1 MRTSSS
7 IKTKPRF
14 ALNKSLVISFS
25 FACLLAA
32 GSAGAQVIVSD
43 PILEGEQTTSNVTQG
58 TQLAKQLLQLEQ
70 QIQSYATQLEQ
81 LRNILT
87 RIQSLGSNISITSK
101 SLQPLD
107 GVQSDKLVG
116 QACPGPGVSLGG
128 MVTGVISGL
137 LGNNSNQSIT
147 ERQQLICKQIVLL
160 QIDQYNIT
168 AKALSELTLQQST
181 LQNLTDIINSIST
194 MGESSSASSQAQQ
207 FMSQLQAASD
217 TWKKQIEADGAMIGT
232 LQQQQGVLS
241 RIAMNGSNTLLG
253 NIVQAGAFALAFQ

>member
-7 IKTKPRF
+7 IKATPRF
-14 ALNKSLVISFS
+14 ALDKRLVISLS
-25 FACLLAA
+25 LACSLAA
-32 GSAGAQVIVSD
+32 GGAGAQVIVSA
-43 PILEGEQTTSNVTQG
+43 PILEGAQTTSNVTQG

-87 RIQSLGSNISITSK
+87 KIESLGDNISITPK

-107 GVQSDKLVG
+107 SAQSDKLVE

-137 LGNNSNQSIT
+137 LGNSSNQPIT

-160 QIDQYNIT
+160 QIDEYNIT
-168 AKALSELTLQQST
+168 ANALGELTVQQST
-181 LQNLTDIINSIST
+181 VQKLNDIVNSIST

-207 FMSQLQAASD
+207 FMSQLHVASD
-217 TWKKQIEADGAMIGT
+217 TWKKQIEADESMIAT
-232 LQQQQGVLS
+232 LQQQQAVLS
-241 RIAMNGSNTLLG
+241 KVALNGSNSVLG
-253 NIVQAGAFALAFQ
+253 NIVQAGAFALAFE

>member
-1 MRTSSS
+1 MRTLSPA
-7 IKTKPRF
+7 KTTQRF
-14 ALNKSLVISFS
+14 ALNKGVVISLS
-25 FACLLAA
+25 LASWLAA
-32 GSAGAQVIVSD
+32 GVAAAQVVVTA
-43 PILEGEQTTSNVTQG
+43 PILEGAQTSSNVTQG

-87 RIQSLGSNISITSK
+87 RIQSLGSNISMTSK

-107 GVQSDKLVG
+107 GTQSDKLVE

-128 MVTGVISGL
+128 VVSGVISGL
-137 LGNNSNQSIT
+137 LGNSSNQPIT

-160 QIDQYNIT
+160 QIDEYNIT
-168 AKALSELTLQQST
+168 AEALGELTLQQST
-181 LQNLTDIINSIST
+181 VQKLSDIVNSIST

-217 TWKKQIEADGAMIGT
+217 TWKKQVEADESMIAT
-232 LQQQQGVLS
+232 LQQQQAVLS
-241 RIAMNGSNTLLG
+241 RVALHGSNTVLG
-253 NIVQAGAFALAFQ
+253 DIVQAGAFALAFE

>member
-1 MRTSSS
+1 MRTTAS
-7 IKTKPRF
+7 IETMPRF
-14 ALNKSLVISFS
+14 ALNKVQLISLSL
-25 FACLLAA
+25 ACSLAA
-32 GSAGAQVIVSD
+32 GAACAQVIVAD
-43 PILEGEQTTSNVTQG
+43 PILEGAQTTSNVTQG

-87 RIQSLGSNISITSK
+87 RIQNLGDNISITPK

-107 GVQSDKLVG
+107 STQSDKLIA
-116 QACPGPGVSLGG
+116 QACAGPGLSVGG

-137 LGNNSNQSIT
+137 LGNSSNQPIT

-160 QIDQYNIT
+160 QIDEYNIT
-168 AKALSELTLQQST
+168 ANALDELTVQQST
-181 LQNLTDIINSIST
+181 VQKLRDVINSIST

-217 TWKKQIEADGAMIGT
+217 TWKKQVEADASMIAT
-232 LQQQQGVLS
+232 LQQQQSVLS
-241 RIAMNGSNTLLG
+241 RVALNGSNTVLG

>member
-1 MRTSSS
+1 MRMSPS
-7 IKTKPRF
+7 IKITPRF
-14 ALNKSLVISFS
+14 ALNKGLLVSLSL
-25 FACLLAA
+25 ACSLAA
-32 GSAGAQVIVSD
+32 GAAGAQVIVSD
-43 PILEGEQTTSNVTQG
+43 PILEGAQTTSNVTQG

-70 QIQSYATQLEQ
+70 QVQSYATQLEQ

-87 RIQSLGSNISITSK
+87 RIQSLGDNISITPK

-107 GVQSDKLVG
+107 GTQSDKLVD

-128 MVTGVISGL
+128 TVTGVISGL
-137 LGNNSNQSIT
+137 LGNSSNQPIT

-160 QIDQYNIT
+160 QIDEYNIT
-168 AKALSELTLQQST
+168 AKALAELTVQQST
-181 LQNLTDIINSIST
+181 VQKINDIVNSIST

-217 TWKKQIEADGAMIGT
+217 TWKKQIEADDSMISA
-232 LQQQQGVLS
+232 LQQQQSVLS
-241 RIAMNGSNTLLG
+241 KVALNGSNTVLG